1 MAQVRAQAEILIPCR
16 KGTDMPIGMIFWMLM
31 ILWFIFWG
39 WTTWGPGATQF
50 SWAPTILLF
59 VLLFLLG
66 WHDFGF
72 VVK

>member
-1 MAQVRAQAEILIPCR
+1 
-16 KGTDMPIGMIFWMLM
+16 MPIGMVFWMLM

-39 WTTWGPGATQF
+39 WTNWAPGGAAFAWGP
-50 SWAPTILLF
+50 SILLF

-72 VVK
+72 VIH